1 MTLQEQLRED
11 MKQAM
16 RDKNASA
23 LTAIRG
29 VMSAMTNELVTL
41 GRTPTDAL
49 SDEEAVVVIK
59 REVKRR
65 KDAIDQFTAGGRPDL
80 AEDDKMEVETLSK
93 YLPVMMSVE
102 AIKEIALAKQAELG
116 LTEKADSGKLMGA
129 IIKETSGAADGADV
143 KAVVESLFN

>member
-49 SDEEAVVVIK
+49 SDEEAIVVIK

-65 KDAIDQFTAGGRPDL
+65 KDAIEQFTAGGREDL
-80 AEDDKMEVETLSK
+80 AEDDKLEVETLSK
-93 YLPVMMSVE
+93 YLPAMMSMD

-116 LTEKADSGKLMGA
+116 MTDKSDSGKLMGA
-129 IIKETSGAADGADV
+129 VMKETAGKADGADV
-143 KAVVESLFN
+143 KNVVESLFN

>member
-29 VMSAMTNELVTL
+29 AMSAMTNELVTL

-49 SDEEAVVVIK
+49 SDEEAQTVIK

-65 KDAIDQFTAGGRPDL
+65 KDAIEQFTAGGREDL
-80 AEDDKMEVETLSK
+80 AEDDKLEVETLSK
-93 YLPVMMSVE
+93 YLPEMMSVD
-102 AIKEIALAKQAELG
+102 AIKEIAIAKQAELG
-116 LTEKADSGKLMGA
+116 MTDKADAGKLMGA
-129 IIKETSGAADGADV
+129 IMKETAGKADGGDV
-143 KAVVESLFN
+143 KTVVESLFN